1 MSVVVAI
8 KEDDTIYLGAD
19 TLMTMGSTKIPEI
32 NNEEKYKLTKFKNG
46 VILAHTGGV
55 ATTQKLVFHEEWFD
69 KVPEKGLD
77 KEFILNEIV
86 PKLKKELEEYK
97 LLVEDG
103 SMDATFFIA
112 YKDKLYDLKA
122 GFTSVRIT
130 EYASIGAGKDFA
142 LSSLSKEYL
151 SLEERIVSAL
161 RTAAKMCSTVSGPFV
176 LIDTKNLEFIIKG

>member
-8 KEDDTIYLGAD
+8 KENDTIYFGAD
-19 TLMTMGSTKIPEI
+19 TLMTRGDTKISEV
-32 NNEEKYKLTKFKNG
+32 NNEEKYKLTKFSNG

-77 KEFILNEIV
+77 KEFILNDIV

-97 LLVEDG
+97 LLEEDG

-112 YKDKLYDLKA
+112 YKDKLYDLKT

-130 EYASIGAGKDFA
+130 EHASIGAGKDFA
-142 LSSLSKEYL
+142 LSSLSKENPP
-151 SLEERIVSAL
+151 LEDRMLSAL
-161 RTAAKMCSTVSGPFV
+161 KTSAKMCSSVGGPFV
-176 LIDTKNLEFIIKG
+176 FIDTKNLEFTIKD